1 MSRKKRN
8 RITSTNTI
16 PSDGDAYLSS
26 STSSSTA
33 SSASNSS
40 SSSLSSSTH
49 PRSPRTSPTTLIND
63 GKDNSNP
70 QTQHEGLRR
79 RPSNPDPKPAPNPNK
94 KKTTKLRASK
104 SRAAAAAA
112 RVSQLEFFADDPWN
126 AMLVLGLRVYSKG
139 DVRVGVGV
147 RK

>member
-1 MSRKKRN
+1 
-8 RITSTNTI
+8 
-16 PSDGDAYLSS
+16 
-26 STSSSTA
+26 
-33 SSASNSS
+33 
-40 SSSLSSSTH
+40 
-49 PRSPRTSPTTLIND
+49 LIND
-63 GKDNSNP
+63 GKDNSNQ
-70 QTQHEGLRR
+70 QTQYEGPRR
-79 RPSNPDPKPAPNPNK
+79 RPSNPDPKPVPNPK
-94 KKTTKLRASK
+94 KKTAKNRTSK

>member
-1 MSRKKRN
+1 
-8 RITSTNTI
+8 
-16 PSDGDAYLSS
+16 LV
-26 STSSSTA
+26 
-33 SSASNSS
+33 
-40 SSSLSSSTH
+40 
-49 PRSPRTSPTTLIND
+49 ND
-63 GKDNSNP
+63 GKDNSNQ
-70 QTQHEGLRR
+70 QTQYEGLRR
-79 RPSNPDPKPAPNPNK
+79 RPSNPDPKPVLNPK
-94 KKTTKLRASK
+94 KKTAKNRTSK

>member
-1 MSRKKRN
+1 MSRR
-8 RITSTNTI
+8 RGITSTNRI

-40 SSSLSSSTH
+40 SSSLSSTH
-49 PRSPRTSPTTLIND
+49 PRSPRTCPTTLIND
-63 GKDNSNP
+63 SKDNSNP

-79 RPSNPDPKPAPNPNK
+79 RPSNPDPKPVPNPK
-94 KKTTKLRASK
+94 KKTTKNQKSK
-104 SRAAAAAA
+104 SRSAAAAA